1 MHPMFRA
8 ALFTTAETW
17 KQSKRSSTDEWI
29 KKVWYIYVQGNITQ
43 PLKGWTM
50 PSAATWMDV
59 EITTLRQRKTNHLVS
74 LTCRT

>member
-29 KKVWYIYVQGNITQ
+29 KKAWYIYVQGNITQ
-43 PLKGWTM
+43 PLKG
-50 PSAATWMDV
+50 
-59 EITTLRQRKTNHLVS
+59 
-74 LTCRT
+74 